1 MKTKVRISKCYL
13 VQITDA
19 DGYEITSEYV
29 FGDREE
35 AERRGAM
42 LKNEVDEF
50 NEQIT
55 REYEEDE

>member
-1 MKTKVRISKCYL
+1 MKTKIRITKCYL

-42 LKNEVDEF
+42 LRSEVDEF
-50 NEQIT
+50 TKEMA
-55 REYEEDE
+55 RE